1 MSPEESVR
9 SVAKALRRVTFQGS
23 LFGQTVAIRLG
34 LSESDV
40 EALELLIE
48 AGGTTAG
55 RLAELLG
62 LTTGAV
68 TRVIDRL
75 EQAGYVRR
83 YPDPADRRR
92 VIVEVVPHRTET
104 VESLLERLDSAADAE
119 AGRYTDAQLATIED
133 FLGRMAELTAQET
146 ERLRTATE
154 AAGVGGPAEHAAP
167 IAGLTSARLA
177 FRAGVSELRLRGS
190 RVIGDDLYRASF
202 EGATPTVRVRSGTVS
217 VQYRSLGFD
226 WRRRTA
232 ALSLNDS
239 VPWSVEVLG
248 GVRQLEAE
256 LVGIDL
262 QGFEVTGG
270 AERIDL
276 RVGSPTG
283 EVPIRVV
290 GGARTIRVERPAGVA
305 ARLSVMG
312 GAKSVEFDER
322 SAVKGTPQA
331 FFEDAAWSSAT
342 DRYTVEVVGG
352 VERVSVGH

>member
-1 MSPEESVR
+1 MSPEDPIR

-92 VIVEVVPHRTET
+92 VIVEVVPHRTGS

-133 FLGRMAELTAQET
+133 FLGRMAELTALET

-154 AAGVGGPAEHAAP
+154 AAGVGGSAEHAAP
-167 IAGLTSARLA
+167 IAGLTNARLA
-177 FRAGVSELRLRGS
+177 FRTGVAELRLRGS
-190 RVIGDDLYRASF
+190 GTLGGDLYRASF
-202 EGATPTVRVRSGTVS
+202 DGATPTVRVRAGTVS

-248 GVRQLEAE
+248 GVRRLEAE

-262 QGFEVTGG
+262 RGFEVTGG

-276 RVGSPTG
+276 RVGRPSG
-283 EVPIRVV
+283 NVPIRIV
-290 GGARTIRVERPAGVA
+290 GGARSVRIERAADAP
-305 ARLSVMG
+305 ARLSVKG
-312 GAKSVEFDER
+312 GAKTVGFDER
-322 SAVKGTPQA
+322 SAVTGTSEA
-331 FFEDAAWSSAT
+331 FFEDPTWSAAV

-352 VERVSVGH
+352 VERVSVTR